1 MGIPSLSGGFPP
13 DVSGDSASIGQVA
26 PSMEVC
32 IDRKKPVFFKTPS
45 MKAQQPP
52 LGKLLRCTTVVREK
66 CAE

>member
-32 IDRKKPVFFKTPS
+32 IDRKKPVFF
-45 MKAQQPP
+45 
-52 LGKLLRCTTVVREK
+52 
-66 CAE
+66 